1 MPFCQNCGKEL
12 NEGAKFCEGCGQA
25 LGSVQTTSTVKEE
38 AEKVILEAK
47 GSLAGGGTGKIILT
61 NKHIMWNKSATN
73 FAMVGLASLITKGS
87 TAVSISDILSID
99 TFVFLGGAG
108 LQLLANNGKNINLDL
123 TKKQTEILQCLIYN
137 KKYHNRKDNK
147 YGKFN

>member
-1 MPFCQNCGKEL
+1 MYCQNCGKEL

-25 LGSVQTTSTVKEE
+25 VGGSQAATTVVKEE

-47 GSLAGGGTGKIILT
+47 GSLVGGGMGKIILT
-61 NKHIMWNKSATN
+61 NKHIMWNKSAAN

-108 LQLLANNGKNINLDL
+108 LQVLANNGK
-123 TKKQTEILQCLIYN
+123 KYKFGFN
-137 KKYHNRKDNK
+137 KKADRDAAMSYIQQRLS
-147 YGKFN
+147 

>member
-1 MPFCQNCGKEL
+1 MYCQNCGKEL

-25 LGSVQTTSTVKEE
+25 VGSSQTAATVVKEE

-47 GSLAGGGTGKIILT
+47 GSLVGGGMGKIILT
-61 NKHIMWNKSATN
+61 NKHIMWNKSAAN

-108 LQLLANNGKNINLDL
+108 LQVLANNGK
-123 TKKQTEILQCLIYN
+123 KYKFGFN
-137 KKYHNRKDNK
+137 KKADRDTAMSYIQQRLS
-147 YGKFN
+147 